1 MKFYLTS
8 LGCKVNSYEMGALR
22 ETLLKGNNEE
32 TSDVSSCDLA
42 VVNTC
47 SVTGTAD
54 QKSRQRIRKIRR
66 SAPNAVVAVMGCWSE
81 LHGQEASQIGAD
93 VVLGTARRS
102 KLLEYVEAFK
112 KDGLP
117 IVDVSHSVRH
127 EQYEELGPMAYET
140 NARAYL
146 KIQDGC
152 DNFCAYCLIPTLR
165 GNSRSRDSLLVRK
178 ETTRMVES
186 GYKEI
191 VIAGIHIGGYG
202 KDLGDG
208 SYRLAS
214 LLRDM
219 LNDNPSLQH
228 LRISSIE
235 DTEITPELLAL
246 LKERSQICDHLH
258 IPLQSGSS
266 TVLQRMKR
274 KYDTAYF
281 LHKLQEIRDI
291 RPDIAITTDVI
302 VGFPGETEEEWQ
314 ETLAFCV
321 KAAFAEIHV
330 FPFSPR
336 SGTLAAAMKNQ
347 VDPVIKERRV
357 QELLALSKKL
367 RVAYEKRFY
376 GRKMEVLYE
385 DFDPKEGLVYGHTS
399 NYLLVKVPS
408 KQPRHGE
415 LEAVVYDEKTA
426 AD

>member
-8 LGCKVNSYEMGALR
+8 LGCKVNSYEMGSLR
-22 ETLLKGNNEE
+22 ETLLKGGNEE
-32 TSDVSSCDLA
+32 TTKAEEADIA

-47 SVTGTAD
+47 SVTATAD

-81 LHGQEASQIGAD
+81 LHGLEASQIGAD
-93 VVLGTARRS
+93 VVIGTARRS
-102 KLLEYVEAFK
+102 KLLEYVCEFK
-112 KDGLP
+112 EKGLP
-117 IVDVSHSVRH
+117 IVDVSKSVRH
-127 EQYEELGPMAYET
+127 EKYEDLGPLSFET

-165 GNSRSRDSLLVRK
+165 GNSRSRDPLSVRA
-178 ETTRMVES
+178 ETKRMVEF

-208 SYRLAS
+208 AYRLAD

-219 LNDNPSLQH
+219 IDDNPTLKRI
-228 LRISSIE
+228 RISSIE
-235 DTEITPELLAL
+235 DTEITDGVLSL
-246 LKERSQICDHLH
+246 LKDKSVVCSHLH

-281 LHKLQEIRDI
+281 LSKLEAIRSI

-302 VGFPGETEEEWQ
+302 VGFPGESEDEWK
-314 ETLAFCV
+314 ETMAFCE
-321 KAAFAEIHV
+321 KARFAEIHV
-330 FPFSPR
+330 FPFSAR
-336 SGTLAAAMKNQ
+336 TGTAAAAMKEQ
-347 VDPVIKERRV
+347 VDPEIKERRV

-367 RVAYEKRFY
+367 RFEYESRFY
-376 GRKMEVLYE
+376 GQKLEVLYE
-385 DFDPKEGLVYGHTS
+385 DYDPKEGLVYGHTG
-399 NYLLVKVPS
+399 NYLLIKTPS
-408 KQPRHGE
+408 KKARHGE
-415 LEAVVYDEKTA
+415 VEAVVYSKDNA